1 MPALFVLR
9 FDDLYTERI
18 QLRGSK
24 KVHTK
29 QKHRKISVKMGLAAG
44 ELILLLICVIEIF
57 TEKGVFCYNSAG

>member
-9 FDDLYTERI
+9 FDVLYTERI
-18 QLRGSK
+18 QLRRSK

-29 QKHRKISVKMGLAAG
+29 QKHRKISVKMGLAVG

-57 TEKGVFCYNSAG
+57 TEKDVFCYNSAG